1 MQINLFEKSNSENE
15 NLLPFDGVLKYFG
28 VCFNAAENEYY
39 FNRLMTEINWKND
52 EAFIFGKHYITDRKV
67 AWYAEKP
74 ISYTYSRKTK
84 TSEIFTPLL
93 LELKQKIE
101 EITGLTFNSC
111 LLNLYH
117 NGNEGMAWHS
127 DDEKEL
133 AKHYGIVSLSFGAER
148 KFSIKHKT
156 KGIKKDILL
165 ENGSLLLMAKEMQD
179 FWLHR
184 LPITKKISKPRINLT
199 FRLMK

>member
-1 MQINLFEKSNSENE
+1 MQINLFEENNPENE
-15 NLLPFDGVLKYFG
+15 NLLPFDGTLKYLG
-28 VCFNAAENEYY
+28 VCFNEAENELY

-84 TSEIFTPLL
+84 TAEIFNPIL
-93 LELKQKIE
+93 LELKEKVEQI
-101 EITGLTFNSC
+101 IGLSFNSC

-127 DDEKEL
+127 DDESEL
-133 AKHYGIVSLSFGAER
+133 IKHYGIISLSFGAER
-148 KFSIKHKT
+148 KFSVKHK
-156 KGIKKDILL
+156 KLGVKKDILL
-165 ENGSLLLMAKEMQD
+165 QNGSILLMADEMQD

-184 LPITKKISKPRINLT
+184 LPKTKKISKPRINLT